1 MDLRET
7 KTLSLEETAR
17 ILGEIEQ
24 TISNE
29 LCNLLP
35 KLPHLHPEMHRKTKK
50 AGHFTYP
57 ILTINNRTHPICEFS
72 VDAPPNWPGSVGCVI
87 YDYSQKDLIIQ
98 TARNLGEKMNC
109 DIPIILRL

>member
-7 KTLSLEETAR
+7 KTLSLEETAG
-17 ILGEIEQ
+17 ILKEIEC

-35 KLPHLHPEMHRKTKK
+35 KLPHLHPELHKKTKQ

-57 ILTINNRTHPICEFS
+57 ILIIHNRTHPICEFS
-72 VDAPPNWPGSVGCVI
+72 VDAPPHWPGSIGCI
-87 YDYSQKDLIIQ
+87 IHDRSQKDLIAQ
-98 TARNLGEKMNC
+98 TARNLGAKMNC
-109 DIPIILRL
+109 DIPIIVSL